1 MSEANGTAK
10 RVIDTVTLFPVALAW
25 LLKQGLRENGTAGV
39 SQLVS
44 KVKDDGS

>member
-1 MSEANGTAK
+1 MELQKEFRNL
-10 RVIDTVTLFPVALAW
+10 DTVTLFLVALAR
-25 LLKQGLRENGTAGV
+25 LLKQGLRENGTAGA